1 MPTGLQCWDANGNIT
16 VDLTS
21 RMTRLLGYVNQGA
34 GSLQEPA
41 LSQGIPFVIPILD
54 QNGLMYPQNVN
65 VPAISSTTVTWT
77 GSAGQVVTTFGLIP
91 RGSARRIRV

>member
-1 MPTGLQCWDANGNIT
+1 MPTGLQCWDASGNLT

-41 LSQGIPFVIPILD
+41 LAQGIPFVIPVLN
-54 QNGLMYPQNVN
+54 QNGLMYPENLT
-65 VPAISSTTVTWT
+65 VPTISGTTVAWGGAAHFYYGTY
-77 GSAGQVVTTFGLIP
+77 
-91 RGSARRIRV
+91 

>member
-1 MPTGLQCWDANGNIT
+1 MMPTGLQCWDAAGNIT

-65 VPAISSTTVTWT
+65 VPTISGTTVAWT
-77 GSAGQVVTTFGLIP
+77 GPAHFYYGTY
-91 RGSARRIRV
+91 